1 MLDQLL
7 YQLREATD
15 SMVQLQ
21 QELYRQ
27 WIQHWFP
34 RADATTPEAL
44 AAPGRTGPSP
54 APQGQWAD
62 VLSDIL
68 NRNRENLDNAY
79 RVGIRTIEDTFS
91 VAEAKDPTQLLTMTE
106 ELWWQAFATLSTAAE
121 SQMRDLQAAAEKVLE
136 ATTTRKV

>member
-1 MLDQLL
+1 
-7 YQLREATD
+7 
-15 SMVQLQ
+15 
-21 QELYRQ
+21 
-27 WIQHWFP
+27 
-34 RADATTPEAL
+34 L
-44 AAPGRTGPSP
+44 AAPGRTGPSL
-54 APQGQWAD
+54 APQSQWAD